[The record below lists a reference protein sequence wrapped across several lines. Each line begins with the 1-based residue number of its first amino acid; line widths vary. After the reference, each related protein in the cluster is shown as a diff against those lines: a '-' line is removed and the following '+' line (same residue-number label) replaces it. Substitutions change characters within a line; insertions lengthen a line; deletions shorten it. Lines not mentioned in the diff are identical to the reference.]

1 MFEIMMAS
9 AKILIPFLFAVV
21 GTEALGTLTLS
32 RSRAS
37 HLIGMDDEALL
48 LVAGLAVV
56 VAAIAISAVVSRWFR
71 KLAMWILILIAIC
84 LAMASAIVLLGP
96 WSFFVFMLAFFLIAL
111 LISYGLTSRHT
122 TAVHVIST
130 IGASIRQNLPLPMA
144 LESAAGV
151 QKDKRARILRAIER
165 WLVQGY
171 SLSESIRRGY
181 PKCPGHA
188 AAMIAVAERIGQL
201 PQAIRAIEANMMARA
216 EERRRTKPVSPFYPL
231 VLLTIMFLI
240 VLGLMKLVIP
250 KLYEVLKDISDGE
263 ALPRATRLLVEV
275 AAFIAYKTGPLA
287 WLIPLIIIVAAITAI
302 YVRFRPRRPQKPHL
316 LSRMGDFI
324 KWRLPILHWFER
336 NHSMVQAVEVLR
348 LSLNA
353 GCTVNDAIANTLD
366 LDVNNCFRK
375 RLRRWLRDVEAGR
388 DISASARERGLGSA
402 LAWAFD
408 QNVNRGNTPAVLE
421 MLESFYRSNYSY
433 RINLVRFI
441 LEPLVTISMG
451 LMVGF
456 VVYAVFSPLVATID
470 HLAVFITP

>member
-1 MFEIMMAS
+1 
-9 AKILIPFLFAVV
+9 
-21 GTEALGTLTLS
+21 
-32 RSRAS
+32 
-37 HLIGMDDEALL
+37 MDDEALL

-84 LAMASAIVLLGP
+84 LAIAAAMAVLGP
-96 WSFFVFMLAFFLIAL
+96 WSFLIFILAFFLIAL

-144 LESAAGV
+144 LESAAGGRT
-151 QKDKRARILRAIER
+151 DKRARILRSIER

-188 AAMIAVAERIGQL
+188 AAMIAVAERIDQL
-201 PQAIRAIEANMMARA
+201 PYAIKAIEANMMARA
-216 EERRRTKPVSPFYPL
+216 EERRRIKPVSPFYPL

-240 VLGLMKLVIP
+240 VLGLSIRVIP
-250 KLYEVLKDISDGE
+250 KLHAVFEEMFEGQ
-263 ALPRATRLLVEV
+263 ALPAATRFLFGVTG
-275 AAFIAYKTGPLA
+275 FIAYRSPLP
-287 WLIPLIIIVAAITAI
+287 WLVPLILILVAVVAIH
-302 YVRFRPRRPQKPHL
+302 VRLRPRRPQKPHL
-316 LSRMGDFI
+316 LSRVGDFI

-336 NHSMVQAVEVLR
+336 NHSLVQAVEVLR

-366 LDVNNCFRK
+366 LDVNNCFRS
-375 RLRRWLRDVEAGR
+375 RLRDWLDRVEAGR
-388 DISASARERGLGSA
+388 DISASATESGLGSS

-408 QNVNRGNTPAVLE
+408 QNVNQGNTLSVLE
-421 MLESFYRSNYSY
+421 TLESFYRSNYSY

-456 VVYAVFSPLVATID
+456 VMYAVFSPLVAAID
-470 HLAVFITP
+470 HLAIFITP

>member
-1 MFEIMMAS
+1 M
-9 AKILIPFLFAVV
+9 
-21 GTEALGTLTLS
+21 
-32 RSRAS
+32 
-37 HLIGMDDEALL
+37 
-48 LVAGLAVV
+48 
-56 VAAIAISAVVSRWFR
+56 
-71 KLAMWILILIAIC
+71 
-84 LAMASAIVLLGP
+84 
-96 WSFFVFMLAFFLIAL
+96 
-111 LISYGLTSRHT
+111 
-122 TAVHVIST
+122 
-130 IGASIRQNLPLPMA
+130 
-144 LESAAGV
+144 
-151 QKDKRARILRAIER
+151 RAIKE

-171 SLSESIRRGY
+171 SLSDSIRRGY

-188 AAMIAVAERIGQL
+188 VAMIDFAERTHQL
-201 PQAIRAIEANMMARA
+201 PVALKAIEADMMARA
-216 EERRRTKPVSPFYPL
+216 EERRRIKPVSPCYPL
-231 VLLTIMFLI
+231 VLLIIMFFI
-240 VLGLMKLVIP
+240 VLGLSRFVMP
-250 KLYEVLKDISDGE
+250 KLYEVFGDMFEGE
-263 ALPRATRLLVEV
+263 ALPAATRLLFGITD
-275 AAFIAYKTGPLA
+275 FIAYRSPLP
-287 WLIPLIIIVAAITAI
+287 WLIPLIIIVVLIAAI
-302 YVRFRPRRPQKPHL
+302 YVRFRPRRPHEPHL